1 MFYLL
6 SVFTV
11 IVLLAI
17 AIVVSP
23 FFTQWLA
30 QENILFTTVKEGT
43 VKAIMRGKA
52 FDHFIMAF
60 AGYHLNDP
68 RQKDGRHRISYKNES
83 GDEVK
88 MPDWDVVYHGK
99 GNKRQFQ
106 EGKQQEDLHY
116 DDRPWLLRHLGLHW
130 VGWPWANSVY
140 VYAFEWNE
148 TFTDK
153 ADGKDKVLPRAE
165 ATDFIFVADFTYAI
179 VTDGAETKDRL
190 PINVLTLVTTAVRNP
205 YRALFSGEDW
215 MRRVT
220 AAINGQRR
228 SFIGNKLFEELIQT
242 KDGERTAFSEPV
254 IKLTSDLPDDKEGA
268 QPRGLR
274 GRYGVEIRTADVQTI
289 ELSGTGKEKHQEAA
303 TKAYVAKQEAEAIVR
318 AGTAKAEV
326 VERIG
331 DAEATALS
339 KRLKV
344 IKENG
349 DEGMLLAQLDAM
361 RDAGGAGARIIW
373 ANSPFIPKGGN

>member
-1 MFYLL
+1 MIY
-6 SVFTV
+6 
-11 IVLLAI
+11 AI
-17 AIVVSP
+17 AITLLLVAVIITGLP
-23 FFTQWLA
+23 FFLQWLA

-68 RQKDGRHRISYKNES
+68 RQKDGRHRTSYRTED
-83 GDEVK
+83 GEEVK
-88 MPDWDVVYHGK
+88 MPDWDVVYHGQ

-106 EGKQQEDLHY
+106 EGVQQEDLHY
-116 DDRPWLLRHLGLHW
+116 DDRLLILRNLGLHW

-148 TFTDK
+148 TFTNK
-153 ADGKDKVLPRAE
+153 KGEEKVLPRAE

-179 VTDGAETKDRL
+179 VTEGAETKDRL

-220 AAINGQRR
+220 AAINSQRR
-228 SFIGNKLFEELIQT
+228 AYIGNKDFQDLIQT
-242 KDGERTAFSEPV
+242 KDEERTALSEPV
-254 IKLTSDLPDDKEGA
+254 IKLTNDLPDDKEDA
-268 QPRGLR
+268 RPRGLR

-289 ELSGTGKEKHQEAA
+289 ELSGDGKISHQEAA
-303 TKAYVAKQEAEAIVR
+303 TKAYVAKQEAEATVLNGR
-318 AGTAKAEV
+318 AKAEV

-331 DAEATALS
+331 DAEAIALS
-339 KRLKV
+339 KRLEV
-344 IKENG
+344 IKRNG
-349 DEGMLLAQLDAM
+349 NEGMLLAQLDAM

-373 ANSPFIPKGGN
+373 ANNPFISKGGN